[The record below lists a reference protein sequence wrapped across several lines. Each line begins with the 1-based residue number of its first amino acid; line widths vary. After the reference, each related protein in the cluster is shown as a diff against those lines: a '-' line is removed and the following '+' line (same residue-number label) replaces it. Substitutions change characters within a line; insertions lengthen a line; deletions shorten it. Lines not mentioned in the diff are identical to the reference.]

1 MQYISFCPDWLINRK
16 ASPSWDIDLWCN
28 HETENLISNYFRRD
42 GWFEKES
49 WEGEMPCA
57 GMNTLHA
64 HQLDPRNKFSDWLSS
79 NDYTCEEERERESWK
94 KDSVEGK
101 SSNLHNTY
109 DDNQQSWNEQPES
122 RGFRNSIEQLQHL
135 HTSTSRKKM
144 KERKEKTRQPNKL
157 GRRNKVEKFLSCLPG
172 LWWRVMRSEM
182 K

>member
-1 MQYISFCPDWLINRK
+1 MKLRIWSPTIFVVMVGLRRK
-16 ASPSWDIDLWCN
+16 A
-28 HETENLISNYFRRD
+28 
-42 GWFEKES
+42 GKERCS
-49 WEGEMPCA
+49 ALVW
-57 GMNTLHA
+57 TLCTRTNWIPVTNFPIGFH
-64 HQLDPRNKFSDWLSS
+64 PRES
-79 NDYTCEEERERESWK
+79 ERESWN